1 MSSPIHQGVFL
12 IMMDI
17 IGLIFF
23 LLFQEIIETFVLDVV
38 SRDPEDCREMDQQ
51 TESARVSSDVMDE
64 ILENI
69 PTPASVQLILRALD
83 NLYH

>member
-1 MSSPIHQGVFL
+1 
-12 IMMDI
+12 
-17 IGLIFF
+17 
-23 LLFQEIIETFVLDVV
+23 
-38 SRDPEDCREMDQQ
+38 MDQQ